1 MARFQGYD
9 SGNSCRGAE
18 KQHTGHVT
26 SRHSMVALKGPVDMP
41 CCIHTNS
48 IEAILV
54 DMVTPLE
61 VTMEQWTGVVI
72 LMS

>member
-1 MARFQGYD
+1 MIQEIPAGVQK
-9 SGNSCRGAE
+9 SNT
-18 KQHTGHVT
+18 QVT